1 MRKWI
6 SQFLDFM
13 SSEKD
18 SSENTSAAYR
28 NDLSQFYNFLE
39 NHAGVTIQDWR
50 EVSSDLVANY
60 LSDLKKQGYA
70 SSTIAR
76 KMAAVKSFFQ
86 YLQNIGLIVDK
97 PTTGV
102 DSPKVKKTPPRS
114 ISPEEIERLLA
125 EPEKSNSPKARRD
138 KALMDVLYAT
148 GMRVTE
154 LVNLNV
160 DDVDLDVK
168 SITCGIDD
176 RRNRTIP
183 IEKNTVKALRA
194 YLEDGREQIL
204 SDKIQKALF
213 LNHRGQRL
221 TRQGLWLIIRRYVKQ
236 VGIQRIVT
244 PYTLRHSFAA
254 HMLRSGAD
262 LRQIQERLGHA
273 NLSTTQVYRQ
283 LPSQSQ
289 SKITID
295 GRSIK
300 SDE

>member
-18 SSENTSAAYR
+18 SSENTYAAYR
-28 NDLSQFYNFLE
+28 NDLFQFLNFLE
-39 NHAGVTIQDWR
+39 NHTGATVQDWR

-76 KMAAVKSFFQ
+76 KIAVVKSFFQ
-86 YLQNIGLIVDK
+86 YLQNIGLIVDN
-97 PTTGV
+97 PTSGV
-102 DSPKVKKTPPRS
+102 DSPKVKKNPPRS

-125 EPEKSNSPKARRD
+125 EPGKSNSPKARRD

-154 LVNLNV
+154 LVNLTV
-160 DDVDLDVK
+160 DDVDLDAK
-168 SITCGIDD
+168 TITCGIDN
-176 RRNRTIP
+176 RRIRTIP
-183 IEKNTVKALRA
+183 IGKSTKKALQA

-204 SDKIQKALF
+204 IDKKQKALF
-213 LNHRGQRL
+213 LNHRGQPL

-236 VGIQRIVT
+236 VGIQGTVT
-244 PYTLRHSFAA
+244 PHTLRHSFAA
-254 HMLRSGAD
+254 HMLKSGAD

-283 LPSQSQ
+283 LSPEEQSG
-289 SKITID
+289 ITID
-295 GRSIK
+295 GRSVK
-300 SDE
+300 TEE